1 MGAERD
7 SDASARK
14 TISILED
21 SNVHEVAKDKLI
33 FFAADNAGNEN
44 KSADILRS
52 VYTRMQCDFP
62 DTTHSLQ
69 LAIKNGLRG
78 EPEIEHVQAVLLT
91 NKKPLPSIS
100 NILRHSQRFRSSFT
114 DEQQD
119 DVFGA
124 IEHLGWSPNRMTSR
138 SKPFGR
144 LARKVGAV
152 FSALAKEAEGGAYKK
167 AAIYNLQEM
176 VPYRRM
182 MVAGLLADL
191 TAEHRKCVASTDY
204 DDADITEVAIHT
216 YRFEE
221 RCRVL
226 FTDGL
231 IMAESMST
239 TFTSEVIKLY
249 RNPSALFCW
258 QDRHVARAPEYA
270 RRAV

>member
-14 TISILED
+14 IISILED

-152 FSALAKEAEGGAYKK
+152 FQLSLRRLKAGRTRKRLFTTYKK
-167 AAIYNLQEM
+167 W
-176 VPYRRM
+176 RRIG
-182 MVAGLLADL
+182 A
-191 TAEHRKCVASTDY
+191 
-204 DDADITEVAIHT
+204 
-216 YRFEE
+216 
-221 RCRVL
+221 
-226 FTDGL
+226 
-231 IMAESMST
+231 
-239 TFTSEVIKLY
+239 
-249 RNPSALFCW
+249 
-258 QDRHVARAPEYA
+258 
-270 RRAV
+270 